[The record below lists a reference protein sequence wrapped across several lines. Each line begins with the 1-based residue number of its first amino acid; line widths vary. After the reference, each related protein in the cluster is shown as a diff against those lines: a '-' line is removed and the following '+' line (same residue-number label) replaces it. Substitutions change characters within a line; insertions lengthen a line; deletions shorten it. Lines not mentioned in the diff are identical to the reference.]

1 LLTDVAT
8 GQTSL
13 RRRLP
18 TACDQLFDHF
28 IKPSGLQRC
37 ERSTWLLLAFLPF
50 LPCGMDFCEI
60 GGGFIERHT
69 ASLTTQVRRSHSLGV
84 VPSKCRAVIRTAVV
98 SIVAVCASLVTSA
111 PTNAVVGGT
120 SALGNNAVVRVLNG
134 SSSCSG
140 ALWTS
145 RIVVTAGHCVVNSS
159 GTVTTSPISVFAPGV
174 STQQSPQTVTQSQII
189 VVDGFRKFSDF
200 SQPDDIAFIVLSSE
214 LSGGTI
220 TRLATVDEVSAWSR
234 DGRLVTFLGYGRTSP
249 SGPSSPTP
257 NQINQPL
264 SFGSPWPGS
273 FTASQTATTG
283 ICSGDSGGP
292 VITQVG
298 NEIVLIGINS
308 AASGPC
314 SPSSRPSMTGFVPSA
329 FPALVKL
336 ALDATNSVALP
347 TVTTAS
353 AVGVRTT
360 SAVLTGTVIASNLLT
375 TTSFT
380 YGLQPDLSGATTT
393 IEATKVSGNAPTAF
407 EVAAIDLVPGTTY
420 YFRANATNLAG
431 TVSGAIASF
440 TTLGGLPIVT
450 SGAASSVASDSVV
463 VTGTFGANSASTQA
477 FFQLSTVADFSTV
490 VGSIVAG
497 DIIGEEVATLSA
509 SFSGLTPG
517 TTYFWRAAATN
528 AAGTAVGA
536 AFTFATPLF
545 ERQTSLSTT
554 ALLNTLAVD
563 RTDVRKIVVAPV
575 AKSRQQCTLNT
586 RTNRLTL
593 TKPGICRLK
602 LTLTKSSSTV
612 VGFINLAIR

>member
-1 LLTDVAT
+1 
-8 GQTSL
+8 
-13 RRRLP
+13 
-18 TACDQLFDHF
+18 
-28 IKPSGLQRC
+28 
-37 ERSTWLLLAFLPF
+37 
-50 LPCGMDFCEI
+50 MDFCEV
-60 GGGFIERHT
+60 GGWLIERHT
-69 ASLTTQVRRSHSLGV
+69 ASLTTPERESHSLGIV
-84 VPSKCRAVIRTAVV
+84 RNKHRAKVRLLVAT
-98 SIVAVCASLVTSA
+98 IVAVCANLVTSA

-120 SALGNNAVVRVLNG
+120 SALGNTAVVRILNG

-159 GTVTTSPISVFAPGV
+159 GTVTTGVVSVFAPGV
-174 STQQSPQTVTQSQII
+174 STQQSPQTVSQSQII
-189 VVDGFRKFSDF
+189 VVDGFRKYSDF

-214 LSGGTI
+214 LTGGTI

-234 DGRLVTFLGYGRTSP
+234 DARTVTFLGYGRTSP
-249 SGPSSPTP
+249 GGPSSPVP

-264 SFGSPWPGS
+264 TPFTPWPGS
-273 FTASQTATTG
+273 FTASQTASTG

-298 NEIVLIGINS
+298 NEVVLIGINS

-347 TVTTAS
+347 LVTTSS

-375 TTSFT
+375 TASFT

-393 IEATKVSGNAPTAF
+393 IEAAKVSGNAPTAF
-407 EVAAIDLVPGTTY
+407 EAAANDLMPGTTY

-450 SGAASSVASDSVV
+450 SSSATSIASDSVI

-477 FFQLSTVADFSTV
+477 FFQLSTVPDFSSLA
-490 VGSIVAG
+490 GSIVAG
-497 DIIGEEVATLSA
+497 DIIGDEIATLSA

-517 TTYFWRAAATN
+517 ATYFWRAAATN
-528 AAGTAVGA
+528 AAGTAVGTA
-536 AFTFATPLF
+536 LTFATPIF
-545 ERQTSLSTT
+545 QRKTSLSSS
-554 ALLNTLAVD
+554 ALLTALAVD
-563 RTDVRKIVVAPV
+563 RTDVRKIVIAPL

-586 RTNRLTL
+586 RTNRLTMA
-593 TKPGICRLK
+593 KPGICRLK
-602 LTLTKSSSTV
+602 VTLTKPSSSV
-612 VGFINLAIR
+612 VAFFNLAIR